1 MILDMRA
8 EFDGLALGD
17 CRRSRRVKRIVKSLS
32 ARPDRGFPQAFA
44 DRAATEAFYRLVE
57 SEDVTFDALFKPHQ
71 RATASRCRDQGLVL
85 VAHDTTDFRYKG
97 VGRSG
102 LGKVSTST
110 DKAQGFYGHF
120 SLAVSGDGRRE
131 PLGVVAVQRWARTA
145 PGVSTRRRSGEL
157 SQAEA
162 RLLPRESAR
171 WGKGVEQVESALA
184 ETGTALLHI
193 MDSEA
198 DDFALFCQLTGSAQ
212 RFVIRGY
219 HDRKLA
225 DPIVARTIKEFV
237 TKLPIAFEVYT
248 DISKRKVRT
257 FDDRKRQQKREMRT
271 AQLAFSAGVVRLKRS
286 PHVEK
291 DLPKELELNVVH
303 VREVGVPN
311 GHEPVDWT
319 LFTTEPIDTDNQ
331 ISSIVDYYRAR
342 WVIEEFFK
350 ALKTGCA
357 FEKRQLESMHT
368 LENALALFLPIAWG
382 LLRLRTLARDYPA
395 LPAASALEPVEITVL
410 QRLKLV
416 PPSAIPTLGEA
427 LLAVAK
433 LGGFL
438 KQNGEPGWLVLGRGY
453 QELITMA
460 AGFTLALQNWDQS

>member
-1 MILDMRA
+1 MNLDMRV
-8 EFDGLALGD
+8 EFDGLELGD
-17 CRRSRRVKRIVKSLS
+17 CRRGRRVKRIIKSLS

-44 DRAATEAFYRLVE
+44 SRADTEAFYRLVE

-71 RATASRCRDQGLVL
+71 RATASRCEDHSIVL

-97 VGRSG
+97 DGRNG

-120 SLAVSGDGRRE
+120 SLAVSADGRRE
-131 PLGVVAVQRWARTA
+131 PLGVLAVQRWARTA

-157 SQAEA
+157 TYAEG
-162 RLLPRESAR
+162 RQLPRESAR
-171 WGKGVEQVESALA
+171 WGNGVRQVEAVLA
-184 ETGTALLHI
+184 ETGAAPIHI

-198 DDFALFCQLTGSAQ
+198 DDFALFCQLTGSSE

-219 HDRKLA
+219 QTRMLA
-225 DPIVARTIKEFV
+225 DPTVARTIKEFV
-237 TKLPIAFEVYT
+237 TMLPIAFEVYA
-248 DISKRKVRT
+248 DISKRKVKM
-257 FDDRKRQQKREMRT
+257 FDDRKRQQKRETRT
-271 AQLAFSAGVVRLKRS
+271 AQLVFHAGIVRLKR
-286 PHVEK
+286 PTLAEK
-291 DLPKELELNVVH
+291 ELPNELELNVVH
-303 VREVGVPN
+303 VREVGAPE
-311 GHEPVDWT
+311 GQEPVDWT
-319 LFTTEPIDTDNQ
+319 LFTTESIDTDDQ
-331 ISSIVDYYRAR
+331 ISRIVDYYRAR

-382 LLRLRTLARDYPA
+382 LLRLRTLARHYPDV
-395 LPAASALEPVEITVL
+395 PAASALEPLEITVL
-410 QRLKLV
+410 QRMKLV
-416 PPSAIPTLGEA
+416 SAHATPTLGEA

-438 KQNGEPGWLVLGRGY
+438 KNNGEPGWLVLGRGY
-453 QELITMA
+453 QELIAMA
-460 AGFTLALQNWDQS
+460 AGFRLALQNWDQS